1 MMKENLII
9 AIISTAL
16 AWGFVWYYARTRKT
30 PAPKTDREFLVKLG
44 GCFMFALLCAM
55 PAVGKLGT
63 VLMILILVIAEID
76 ILIGKIPTELLA
88 ALFVL
93 ILASRFPSVGLL
105 IVIVLVCAGAW
116 IFRAKIGV
124 APYDIL
130 LFGALGMLVPDVM
143 LFFRYTAVSLILWGI
158 GGLILRAWTKGKA
171 RTIPLAPVF
180 TFALLIEN
188 FLR

>member
-1 MMKENLII
+1 MKENLII
-9 AIISTAL
+9 ALVSTAL

-30 PAPKTDREFLVKLG
+30 PAPKTDRAFLLKLG
-44 GCFMFALLCAM
+44 GCFLFALLCAM
-55 PAVGKLGT
+55 PADGKLGT
-63 VLMILILVIAEID
+63 GMMILIFVIADID

-93 ILASRFPSVGLL
+93 AAVSRFPSVGLL
-105 IVIVLVCAGAW
+105 IVIVLVCAAVW

-130 LFGALGMLVPDVM
+130 LFGVLGMLVTDDVS
-143 LFFRYTAVSLILWGI
+143 FIRYTAASLILWGI